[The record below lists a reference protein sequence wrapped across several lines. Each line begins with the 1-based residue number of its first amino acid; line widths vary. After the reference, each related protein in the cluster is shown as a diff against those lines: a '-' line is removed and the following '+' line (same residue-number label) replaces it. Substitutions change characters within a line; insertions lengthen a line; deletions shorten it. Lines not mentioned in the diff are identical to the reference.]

1 MIIETINRRQVL
13 RGFGASLSLPLLES
27 YGHAAEMQKA
37 PKRMIFLGITF
48 GVCGPN
54 WYPETS
60 GAFGEV
66 PLPPS
71 LKPLEKHQD
80 DIIQLG
86 NLRNHPSTG
95 SHQTLETFLT
105 AADTRRVPE
114 KLFQNDISVDQL
126 AALKAPQNTRYQSMV
141 LSSPEGEGW
150 GRGSSLSW
158 DSGGRPIVGL
168 KDPVRIFNHIFG
180 SKEVSQEERI
190 AQLKRKRSI
199 LDGVHRDLKSFL
211 GTLTTHDK
219 EKMEEYLHSIR
230 RIEQQIDSH
239 EKWIDTPFPEP
250 TMEAPKQAVACG
262 STAEIRLFY
271 DLIVAAMKADVT
283 RIFSYRQSTAG
294 ILEEIKYPRGTH
306 SLNHGNLDDDH
317 RYRLARDLKQMECL
331 AYLFERLKGEKDIDG
346 TSLFDNTLIA
356 YGSSCFKG
364 HILSNM
370 PVILAGGTRTGA
382 HGKYV
387 KFSKETPLADV
398 WLTVLDNYG
407 VHADR
412 FAGSQNR
419 LKELT

>member
-1 MIIETINRRQVL
+1 MITKTINRRQVL
-13 RGFGASLSLPLLES
+13 RGLGASLSLPLLES
-27 YGHAAEMQKA
+27 FGRAAELEKA

-60 GAFGEV
+60 GSFGAE

-71 LKPLEKHQD
+71 LKPLEKHRD
-80 DIIQLG
+80 DFIQLG

-114 KLFQNDISVDQL
+114 KLFQNDISIDQY
-126 AALKAPQNTRYQSMV
+126 AAQKSPQNTRYQSLV
-141 LSSPEGEGW
+141 LSSPEGERW
-150 GRGSSLSW
+150 GRGASLSW

-180 SKEVSQEERI
+180 SKEVSREERL
-190 AQLKRKRSI
+190 AQLKNKRSI
-199 LDGVHRDLKSFL
+199 LDGVHRDLKSFM
-211 GTLTTHDK
+211 GTLTSQDK
-219 EKMEEYLHSIR
+219 EKMEEYLYSIR
-230 RIEQQIDSH
+230 RIEQQIASH
-239 EKWIDTPFPEP
+239 DKWIATPFPEP
-250 TMEAPKQAVACG
+250 TMEQPKRAVAFG

-271 DLIVAAMKADVT
+271 DLMVAAMKADVT
-283 RIFSYRQSTAG
+283 RIFSYRQATAG
-294 ILEEIKYPRGTH
+294 ILQEIGYPRGAH

-317 RYRLARDLKQMECL
+317 RFRLARDLKQMECL
-331 AYLFERLKGEKDIDG
+331 AYLIERLKGEKENDG
-346 TSLFDNTLIA
+346 STLFDNTLIA

-370 PVILAGGTRTGA
+370 PVILAGGTRTEA

-398 WLTVLDNYG
+398 WLTVLHNYG
-407 VHADR
+407 VQADR
-412 FAGSQNR
+412 FAGSGNL